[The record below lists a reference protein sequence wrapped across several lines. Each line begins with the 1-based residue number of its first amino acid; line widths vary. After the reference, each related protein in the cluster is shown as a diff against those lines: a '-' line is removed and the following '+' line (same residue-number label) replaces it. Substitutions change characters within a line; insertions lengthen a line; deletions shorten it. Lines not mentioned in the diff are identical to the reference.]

1 MAESAWLESVFIG
14 SILNKNGSVKAD
26 GGIGRGGEERGRM
39 RKGFRAGL
47 GREGRAN
54 WDVIIL
60 FVLFV
65 EELLL

>member
-1 MAESAWLESVFIG
+1 
-14 SILNKNGSVKAD
+14 VKAD